1 MQEGVSYSFPVSP
14 LQSLASLGLT
24 ARNHAQVS
32 SHYKLQSTLPLQFD
46 SPVLNFFF
54 FFNGHH
60 PLEAVTIYHSL
71 WNSAPPNPA
80 GGYHV
85 LIPCQTSTD
94 TLLRNSRSL
103 FKPCIPSTRGAKQEK
118 RGNKG
123 RGCEG
128 LLSPKI
134 VWYTVGNME
143 RCDRL
148 GYGSE
153 SGNPDH
159 KLLDS
164 GPRSFTL
171 SQE

>member
-1 MQEGVSYSFPVSP
+1 MFPSGCKRELVTVFQYP
-14 LQSLASLGLT
+14 LSKALHPWVLRPGTMHRFLPITNSRALCHCNLT
-24 ARNHAQVS
+24 PQF
-32 SHYKLQSTLPLQFD
+32 ST
-46 SPVLNFFF
+46 FFF

-134 VWYTVGNME
+134 V
-143 RCDRL
+143 
-148 GYGSE
+148 
-153 SGNPDH
+153 
-159 KLLDS
+159 
-164 GPRSFTL
+164 
-171 SQE
+171 